1 LVKNPSYK
9 SGGGRSGKCL
19 ETGEVT
25 ISLCGMKNSNHRHLL
40 ITVEYNRWWGLKVL
54 NPDLPTKVN

>member
-40 ITVEYNRWWGLKVL
+40 ITVSGLA
-54 NPDLPTKVN
+54 NLPTRKAKLKNKC